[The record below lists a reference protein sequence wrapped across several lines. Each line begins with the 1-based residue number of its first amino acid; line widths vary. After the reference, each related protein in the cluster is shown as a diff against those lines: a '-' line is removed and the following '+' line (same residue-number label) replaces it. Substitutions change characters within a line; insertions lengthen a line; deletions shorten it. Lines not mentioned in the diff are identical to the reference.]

1 MNNQET
7 ITHDEEEPEEVVPC
21 VLVTSIDGEAEAEP
35 NYGALEKHWYPS
47 EDTEV
52 QRIRVTNPSRED
64 GYACDGPLS
73 WFNSVQLVLD
83 PENDRVG
90 LLVSV
95 ADPRGGWFFGVERM
109 PDGRLRL
116 THPHEGESL
125 PHVSQSNGRSSL
137 VDMKGGGGSVSMA

>member
-7 ITHDEEEPEEVVPC
+7 ITHDEDDPEQVHDC
-21 VLVTSIDGEAEAEP
+21 VLTTTTYHEDDEGFTEAQHR
-35 NYGALEKHWYPS
+35 HWWPS

-52 QRIRVTNPSRED
+52 RRIRVTNSHRED
-64 GYACDGPLS
+64 GYACEGALS

-109 PDGRLRL
+109 PDGSLRL

-137 VDMKGGGGSVSMA
+137 VDMKGGGGSVTMA